1 MCATRKGMKRGL
13 GGVYMQCCTLQCI
26 HVPMPSWS
34 YAQLCNWALIKFQLL
49 KVKILFTSITDIC
62 FSRIKRQC
70 RSPVMS
76 STSKMVFFL
85 SFQLSLG
92 EVSMSPLCLLVW
104 QTWYLSKFILPD
116 FQAKKFAAYSR
127 LVEGGEGT
135 PWIRHFFFTIKIS
148 AKVGEG

>member
-62 FSRIKRQC
+62 FSWIKRQC

-76 STSKMVFFL
+76 STSKMVFFFVFSALPWWGVNVTSL
-85 SFQLSLG
+85 SVGLTDMIFVQIYTAGFSGQKICSVLKTG
-92 EVSMSPLCLLVW
+92 GGGRGNPPDSPL
-104 QTWYLSKFILPD
+104 
-116 FQAKKFAAYSR
+116 
-127 LVEGGEGT
+127 
-135 PWIRHFFFTIKIS
+135 FFTIKIS

>member
-85 SFQLSLG
+85 SFQLG

-104 QTWYLSKFILPD
+104 QTWYLSKFILSKFIISGQKICSVLTTGGGGRGNPPD
-116 FQAKKFAAYSR
+116 SP
-127 LVEGGEGT
+127 L
-135 PWIRHFFFTIKIS
+135 FFTIKIS